1 MHAAVRI
8 LSRIRRRPAARAGRA
23 RRLNRGVAALEFAI
37 VSPLVIVVI
46 FLSLEIGIALWA
58 DATLEV
64 AATRVSRLGQLGV
77 EGDCT
82 TAVRE
87 VLEDTMK
94 PWVTSTDDLK
104 IDVRLYHPG
113 EPPEDI
119 DLGEPVCD
127 AGDRGDMVI
136 YHIAFDRPSFT
147 GILGWMDL
155 PLLEY
160 RRTVLIQNEP

>member
-1 MHAAVRI
+1 MHAARA
-8 LSRIRRRPAARAGRA
+8 LLRARRRPAARAGRV
-23 RRLNRGVAALEFAI
+23 RWLSRGVAALEFAI
-37 VSPLVIVVI
+37 VSPLVILVI
-46 FLSLEIGIALWA
+46 FFSLEIGIALWA

-64 AATRVSRLGQLGV
+64 AASRVSRLGQLGV

-82 TAVRE
+82 TEVRK
-87 VLEDTMK
+87 VLEDTMG
-94 PWVTSTDDLK
+94 PWVTSMDELK

-113 EPPEDI
+113 EPAEDV
-119 DLGEPVCD
+119 DWSAPVCN

-147 GILGWMDL
+147 GILSWLDI
-155 PLLEY
+155 PLLEF